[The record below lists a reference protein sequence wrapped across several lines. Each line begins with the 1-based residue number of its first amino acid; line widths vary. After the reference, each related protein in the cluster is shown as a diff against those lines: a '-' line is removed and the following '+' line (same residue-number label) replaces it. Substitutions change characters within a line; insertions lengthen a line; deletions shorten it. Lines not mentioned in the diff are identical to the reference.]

1 MHYANE
7 IIVLFVINLFR
18 SAENLLPPRDSIL
31 QTATRQRQQ
40 RTELMLIARQSVM
53 PAAAAAATTTTTT
66 TTPLRTPLLDVEAA
80 AAADG
85 VDAGPAKRF
94 RSVSLDAASESRVGS
109 GSERAEKSSTEV
121 RRWSQP
127 AEGSPAAVAA
137 AAALA
142 GRSGVFAE
150 SISSVQRHNK
160 LLAEKLAAPPL
171 VGQ

>member
-1 MHYANE
+1 MIIMHYANE
-7 IIVLFVINLFR
+7 IIVLFVKNLFR
-18 SAENLLPPRDSIL
+18 SAENRLPPRDSIL

-53 PAAAAAATTTTTT
+53 PAAT
-66 TTPLRTPLLDVEAA
+66 TTPLRTPPDVD
-80 AAADG
+80 AADG

-94 RSVSLDAASESRVGS
+94 RSVSLDAASESCVGS
-109 GSERAEKSSTEV
+109 GNERAERSSTEV

-127 AEGSPAAVAA
+127 AEGSPAAAVAA
-137 AAALA
+137 AAA

>member
-1 MHYANE
+1 MPYANE
-7 IIVLFVINLFR
+7 VIVLFVINLFR

-53 PAAAAAATTTTTT
+53 PAAAAAATTTT